1 MSKTVGGSVPVQRI
15 RLATAIT
22 FAAWVEL
29 DSALDADVSG
39 ISIMNATDQDLRLGI
54 GAAGAEV
61 DYLYIC
67 KGAATAPTV
76 LDRPAVLSKG
86 ARLAVRA
93 LAADSTTG
101 VLVITLWS

>member
-1 MSKTVGGSVPVQRI
+1 VSKGAGGSVPVQRI

-29 DSALDADVSG
+29 DASLDQDVSG

-54 GAAGAEV
+54 GPASGET

-67 KGAATAPTV
+67 KGAATAPTI
-76 LDRPAVLSKG
+76 LDRAALMPKGGRLS
-86 ARLAVRA
+86 VRA